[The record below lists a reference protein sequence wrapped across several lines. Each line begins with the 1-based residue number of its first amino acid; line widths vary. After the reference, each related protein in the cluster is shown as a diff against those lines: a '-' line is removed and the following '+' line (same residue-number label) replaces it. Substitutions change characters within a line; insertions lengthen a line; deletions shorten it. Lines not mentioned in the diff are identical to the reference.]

1 MDERTRYVAIE
12 IWFTDDTED
21 EYKALNE
28 LEDHLEMNGYDYYM
42 SSMPGF
48 REILVLL
55 INEEQ
60 TGYIDTVLEDR
71 NIKYEYK

>member
-1 MDERTRYVAIE
+1 MDDRTKYVAIE
-12 IWFTDDTED
+12 IWFTEDTED
-21 EYKALNE
+21 EYEALKE
-28 LEDHLEMNGYDYYM
+28 LEDHLQMNGYDYYM
-42 SSMPGF
+42 SNMPGF
-48 REILVLL
+48 QEILVLL